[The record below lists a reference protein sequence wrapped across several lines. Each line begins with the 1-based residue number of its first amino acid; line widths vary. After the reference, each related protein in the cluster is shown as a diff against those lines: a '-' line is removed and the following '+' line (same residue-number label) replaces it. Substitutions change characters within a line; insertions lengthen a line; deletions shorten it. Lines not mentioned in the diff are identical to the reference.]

1 MRGAF
6 HDQFANDIEYGSE
19 GKQMV
24 KHVHIGDNV
33 MVKCQI
39 DIDEN
44 Y

>member
-6 HDQFANDIEYGSE
+6 HDQFVDDIEYGSK

-24 KHVHIGDNV
+24 KDVHIGDNV
-33 MVKCQI
+33 IVKCQT